1 MALVRIGG
9 NLQYKIIVIAMAPDT
24 MPGSVAH
31 PTIGGTSV
39 TITSLGTF
47 EHAFAKGETDDVLPG
62 SEGHGFPHTLYQHV
76 VEVLYKRDAA
86 DLTDTVEAPDWPNSI
101 TDVENWHI
109 MYSGV
114 YATSTGM
121 HAPNIQMRVGQSA
134 AGFVTKHLPD
144 GTTIATAQLD
154 YVMEDTGVATVAS
167 NSNVTPVAPGRT
179 RLAIKRKDR
188 RFETDVLVHI
198 MAAELTA
205 TRSAQ
210 GAGALGDYEYS
221 WTLAGGVGPFTIK
234 LGTADPIPYVS
245 GDALDVVSAG
255 SKTVVIK
262 DTGDSVSPQQTVT
275 QTFTATTP

>member
-9 NLQYKIIVIAMAPDT
+9 HLASKTIVLAISPDT
-24 MPGSVAH
+24 MPGSIEA
-31 PTIGGTSV
+31 GTV
-39 TITSLGTF
+39 TSLGTF
-47 EHAFAKGETDDVLPG
+47 EHAFGPAEVDDVVPG
-62 SEGHGFPHTLYQHV
+62 SPEGINHTLYEHV
-76 VEVLYKRDAA
+76 WEVLRLRSAANLSTAKTALQWPDA
-86 DLTDTVEAPDWPNSI
+86 I
-101 TDVENWHI
+101 TDIENWTI
-109 MYSGV
+109 IANGV
-114 YATSTGM
+114 YMTSTGM
-121 HAPNIQMRVGQSA
+121 HAANVLARMGTTPTLVTEHLPSGTAIVVGQ
-134 AGFVTKHLPD
+134 
-144 GTTIATAQLD
+144 LD
-154 YVMEDTGVATVAS
+154 FSSEDTDVATVS
-167 NSNVTPVAPGRT
+167 SIGVVTPVAPGRSRIT
-179 RLAIKRKDR
+179 ISRKDK
-188 RFETDVLVHI
+188 RFSTSMLLKVE
-198 MAAELTA
+198 AAELTA

>member
-9 NLQYKIIVIAMAPDT
+9 HLASKTVVLTLDPDA
-24 MPGSVAH
+24 MPGSIEA
-31 PTIGGTSV
+31 GSV
-39 TITSLGTF
+39 TSLGTF
-47 EHAFAKGETDDVLPG
+47 EHAFGPAEVDDVLPG
-62 SEGHGFPHTLYQHV
+62 SPAGVNHV
-76 VEVLYKRDAA
+76 ITSHVWEILRGRSAA
-86 DLTDTVEAPDWPNSI
+86 NLSTTKTPLEWPEAVTDP
-101 TDVENWHI
+101 ENWTI
-109 MYSGV
+109 IADGEYMEATGLYSNGV
-114 YATSTGM
+114 LVRMGTTPTLVTTHLPSGTTVV
-121 HAPNIQMRVGQSA
+121 VGQ
-134 AGFVTKHLPD
+134 
-144 GTTIATAQLD
+144 LD
-154 YVMEDTGVATVAS
+154 FASSDTGVATVS
-167 NSNVTPVAPGRT
+167 SIGVVTPVAPGRADIT
-179 RLAIKRKDR
+179 ITRKDK
-188 RFETDVLVHI
+188 RFSTVAPIKVE
-198 MAAELTA
+198 AAELTA